1 MPESAGSL
9 LPLPHTPPA
18 RMVERVLGREG
29 GLVRCRASVPADSP
43 WVWDGRA
50 PAFLAIEIGAQAAAL
65 LNAEGAPRRGFLVG
79 VKDARFLV
87 PTLAAGVPLEVEA
100 RDAGSAPPLRTCAI
114 VLRSAEGAVLAT
126 ATVSV
131 YAAEPRA

>member
-1 MPESAGSL
+1 
-9 LPLPHTPPA
+9 
-18 RMVERVLGREG
+18 MVEGVLGREG

-43 WVWDGRA
+43 WVRDGRA
-50 PAFLAIEIGAQAAAL
+50 PAFLAIEIGAQATAL
-65 LNAEGAPRRGFLVG
+65 LGVEGGPGPRRGFLVG

-100 RDAGSAPPLRTCAI
+100 RDAGSAAPLRTCAI
-114 VLRSAEGAVLAT
+114 VLRSTEGAVLAT

-131 YAAEPRA
+131 YSADPRA